1 MLQYAPLLIAVGSL
15 ITATMSFL
23 SFRHVR
29 QAAVRSE
36 TVDLIMRMTSDAH
49 VSGMLDRFRS
59 LRLSLDAQDRSNPSL
74 ATLRRHTFVWDGA
87 PWDPT
92 RVVKDMFNFYEAM
105 ALGVRANWLDEK
117 ILRSYWRTSYVLDFA
132 DFTAYVDDMR
142 SEALAGPKLYDAYEA
157 LVRKWR
163 SSEV

>member
-1 MLQYAPLLIAVGSL
+1 M
-15 ITATMSFL
+15 
-23 SFRHVR
+23 
-29 QAAVRSE
+29 
-36 TVDLIMRMTSDAH
+36 
-49 VSGMLDRFRS
+49 
-59 LRLSLDAQDRSNPSL
+59 
-74 ATLRRHTFVWDGA
+74 
-87 PWDPT
+87 
-92 RVVKDMFNFYEAM
+92 VKDMFNFYEAM